1 MQIRFFKCKP
11 QNYHILIILRFKTL
25 SYHVKIIDLEQKLQ
39 DRWDTLLNA
48 MAIKDNALDDFE
60 DFDDEVYMEGDKLAV
75 VLTDSKVKTSQE
87 DDLLKQ
93 IFQKEFNQSAKGQPI
108 KKPPR
113 KSLENLNRRSRSSD
127 PHSSLKSLPI
137 NFD

>member
-1 MQIRFFKCKP
+1 M
-11 QNYHILIILRFKTL
+11 
-25 SYHVKIIDLEQKLQ
+25 KIIDCEQKHQ
-39 DRWDTLLNA
+39 DGWDTLLTS
-48 MAIKDNALDDFE
+48 MAIKDNAMEDFE
-60 DFDDEVYMEGDKLAV
+60 DFEDEVFMEGDKLAV
-75 VLTDSKVKTSQE
+75 VLADSKVKTNQE

-113 KSLENLNRRSRSSD
+113 KSLENLNRRSRSGD
-127 PHSSLKSLPI
+127 PHSSLKSLPV